1 MAGNFALVALGSNQ
15 TFDGLGP
22 SRVLEAAI
30 AALEAAGFVIRARS
44 RYYNTPAFP
53 PGSGPDFV
61 NAVIEVETGGDA
73 AAVLA
78 QLHAVEA
85 QMGRQRVVRW
95 GVRTLDLDLIAMG
108 DAVLP
113 DAQTHQYWRELPL
126 EVQKTATP
134 AQLILPHPRLAERA
148 FVLVP
153 LMDVAP
159 DWVHPVLGLSVM
171 DMLEQHS
178 TDARAEI
185 RPLQP

>member
-1 MAGNFALVALGSNQ
+1 MAGDVALVALGSNQ

-22 SRVLEAAI
+22 SGVLEAAI

-53 PGSGPDFV
+53 AGSGPDFV

-159 DWVHPVLGLSVM
+159 DWVHPVTKRSVRQM
-171 DMLEQHS
+171 HDALLE
-178 TDARAEI
+178 AVRAEVV
-185 RPLQP
+185 PA